1 MMITII
7 ENLLIMSEEV
17 LKYATNEEI
26 EQLQAICKA
35 IRERSEEVKRNED

>member
-1 MMITII
+1 MVTIT
-7 ENLLIMSEEV
+7 ENQLVMSEEV

-35 IRERSEEVKRNED
+35 IRKRAEGEESC